1 MPAATT
7 ARVVVADGS
16 ASVLLACCWL
26 DPDDGR
32 GPSRLSLG
40 RLTVQL
46 AAQGRAPLRVWCCRR
61 SEGA

>member
-1 MPAATT
+1 
-7 ARVVVADGS
+7 VVVADGS

-46 AAQGRAPLRVWCCRR
+46 AAQGRAVARVWCCRR